1 MSMKPIA
8 FALALALPFFFAP
21 ESTRAASIGNVV
33 SSSDGSVPKSADFK
47 AGETAAMGGNFEVAV
62 GHFTKAVNTDP
73 TNADAYNMLGFSH
86 RKLGNVNLAFE
97 NYKAALEI
105 NPDHRGANE
114 YIGELYLELGDL
126 ASAEKH
132 LKVLDKA
139 CFFGC
144 EAYTDLKSAIK
155 KYKTKQGG

>member
-21 ESTRAASIGNVV
+21 DSPRAASIGSAIS
-33 SSSDGSVPKSADFK
+33 SSSDSTPKSEDYS
-47 AGETAAMGGNFEVAV
+47 AGETAAMDGNFEAAV
-62 GHFTKAVNTDP
+62 GHFTKAVNADP

-86 RKLGNVNLAFE
+86 RKLGNVELAFE

-132 LKVLDKA
+132 LKVLDEA

-155 KYKTKQGG
+155 KFKATQGG

>member
-1 MSMKPIA
+1 MSIKPIA

-21 ESTRAASIGNVV
+21 ESTRAASIGNAIS
-33 SSSDGSVPKSADFK
+33 SSSDSTPKSVDYST
-47 AGETAAMGGNFEVAV
+47 GETAAMGGNFEVAV
-62 GHFTKAVNTDP
+62 GHFTKAVNADP

-97 NYKAALEI
+97 NYKAAIEI

-155 KYKTKQGG
+155 KFKATQGG

>member
-1 MSMKPIA
+1 MSIRPIA
-8 FALALALPFFFAP
+8 FALALALPLFFAP
-21 ESTRAASIGNVV
+21 DSSRAASIG
-33 SSSDGSVPKSADFK
+33 SATTTSTPKSADYS
-47 AGETAAMGGNFEVAV
+47 AGVTAAMDGNFEVAV
-62 GHFTKAVNTDP
+62 GHFTKAVNADP

-86 RKLGNVNLAFE
+86 RKIGNVELAFK
-97 NYKAALEI
+97 NYNAALEI
-105 NPDHRGANE
+105 DPSHLGANE

-144 EAYTDLKSAIK
+144 EAYTDLKTAIK
-155 KYKTKQGG
+155 QYKTKQGG